1 MGLFSYFLNKNQ
13 ATELED
19 TIVACWNKIQNYKK
33 SNIEGDRMSHFG
45 TLFFSGMRERSK
57 LQEPDPIDY
66 SNHGLDLSYNNNYK
80 QYVLIASVGQ
90 FRTLNMQCSE
100 LAAKI
105 NEYSQLANKMGINI
119 SQNVSVVRKDL
130 YRLVLELKYSYKYVV
145 E

>member
-1 MGLFSYFLNKNQ
+1 MGLFSYYRNKDKAN
-13 ATELED
+13 ELED
-19 TIVACWNKIQNYKK
+19 TIMACWKKLQNYKK

-66 SNHGLDLSYNNNYK
+66 SNHGFDLSYINSYK
-80 QYVLIASVGQ
+80 QYVLIASREQ
-90 FRTLNMQCSE
+90 FRMVNMQCNE

-105 NEYSQLANKMGINI
+105 NEYCQLTNKMGINI